1 MTTNNSEHLHQIH
14 FRVTPKEY
22 EMIRTN
28 QTKTGLRMSEYAR
41 KLLMGNVVVTAP
53 PADLNILIREIKRVG
68 SNLNQLLRKLNSLGI
83 AHSYELDNCASDIQ
97 EVLKLIYQTYRPE
110 KGEK

>member
-1 MTTNNSEHLHQIH
+1 MTINNNEHLHQIH

-22 EMIRTN
+22 ETIRTN
-28 QTKTGLRMSEYAR
+28 QVKTGLRMSEYAR

-83 AHSYELDNCASDIQ
+83 AHSYELDNCATDIQ

-110 KGEK
+110 KGGK

>member
-1 MTTNNSEHLHQIH
+1 MTTDNNEHLHQIH

-22 EMIRTN
+22 ETIRIN

-41 KLLMGNVVVTAP
+41 KLLMGDVVVTAP
-53 PADLNILIREIKRVG
+53 PADLNLLIREIKRVG
-68 SNLNQLLRKLNSLGI
+68 SNLNQLLHKLNGLGI
-83 AHSYELDNCASDIQ
+83 AHPYELENCAADIQ

-110 KGEK
+110 KGDE